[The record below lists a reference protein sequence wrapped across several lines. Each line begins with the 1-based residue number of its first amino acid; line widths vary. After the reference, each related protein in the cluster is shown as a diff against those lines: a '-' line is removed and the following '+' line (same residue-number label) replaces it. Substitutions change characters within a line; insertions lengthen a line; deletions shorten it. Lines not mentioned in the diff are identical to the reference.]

1 MLSVCCIN
9 FSNVASEAGGTE
21 EGPTAELASDAVHE
35 AAAQSVRAAVAVY
48 PHAHSK
54 ISSSP

>member
-21 EGPTAELASDAVHE
+21 EGPTAELASDAVHK
-35 AAAQSVRAAVAVY
+35 AAAWSVCAAVAVY
-48 PHAHSK
+48 PRTL
-54 ISSSP
+54 